1 MRAVDTNVLVRLITR
16 DQPKQVASAEE
27 FVTKGA
33 WVSLLALAE
42 TTWVL
47 SAVYERRPEDIANA
61 LDMLLA
67 HRHLTLQDPDVVSAA
82 LTHFRKKPTLGFSDC
97 LLVEIA
103 RKAGHLP
110 LGTFD
115 RDLGKVDGAE
125 RV

>member
-1 MRAVDTNVLVRLITR
+1 MRAVETNVLVRLITR

-27 FVTKGA
+27 FVAKGA

-42 TTWVL
+42 ATWVL
-47 SAVYERRPEDIANA
+47 SAVYERRAEDIANA

-82 LTHFRKKPTLGFSDC
+82 LTHFRKKPTLGFSEC

-115 RDLGKVDGAE
+115 RDLGKIGGTE